1 MSTSIIGIDLGAT
14 LIKSAIILDGPKFIN
29 KKFTPTNRGNA
40 IDQLLDV
47 VKSHLAFAK
56 LMNIKLEG
64 IGIGIP
70 GVVDKANGIIKFTL
84 NLGLKDIKI
93 KEILH
98 RSTGLPVRIDN
109 DRNLGLLGEFYYGMA
124 KNCQNTSV
132 ISWGTGV
139 ACSLLINGSVYY
151 GAHNIVTEFGHTSIR
166 KNGKTCRCGNKGC
179 LGAYS
184 GGDAIVNSLN
194 KLLHRDGIYLQR
206 HEVIVEGL
214 KLSYT
219 NIKYQKVFDCAID
232 NLALGISNLCNIIDP
247 EKIVIWGGI
256 SNLPNKFFNE
266 LNEKVKKLSHPTYR
280 PHVNILRSRF
290 KQKAGLAGAFALF
303 DKNIK

>member
-1 MSTSIIGIDLGAT
+1 MNTSIIGIDLGAT
-14 LIKSAIILDGPKFIN
+14 LIKSAIIIAGPKFIN
-29 KKFTPTNRGNA
+29 KKFTPTDRGNA
-40 IDQLLDV
+40 LSQLLNIIE
-47 VKSHLAFAK
+47 SHLAFAK
-56 LMNIKLEG
+56 LMDIKLIG

-70 GVVDKANGIIKFTL
+70 GVVDKTNGIIKFTL
-84 NLGLKDIKI
+84 NLGLKDIRI
-93 KEILH
+93 KEILQK
-98 RSTGLPVRIDN
+98 STGLPVRIDN
-109 DRNLGLLGEFYYGMA
+109 DRNLGLLGEYCYGKA
-124 KNCQNTSV
+124 KNCQNISV

-151 GAHNIVTEFGHTSIR
+151 GAHGIVTEFGHTSIR
-166 KNGKTCRCGNKGC
+166 KNGKACRCGNKGC

-206 HEVIVEGL
+206 HEVIAMGL
-214 KLSYT
+214 KFSDT
-219 NIKYQKVFDCAID
+219 NIKYQKVFDDAIE

-247 EKIVIWGGI
+247 EKIIIWGGI
-256 SNLPNKFFNE
+256 SNLPNRFYKE

-280 PHVNILRSRF
+280 PHVKILRSRF
-290 KQKAGLAGAFALF
+290 RQKAGLAGAFALF